1 MRPSALRCKRC
12 CPAQAGP
19 HTHTHTHTHLWMQ
32 SEWRSAIPDWP
43 SQGQQDEAEFLHHI
57 GPRLIPEHL
66 VDTGHMLPLPLS
78 ASLTFFASSGLL
90 ALQSLVQQWHRQGN
104 NDQERVL
111 AAADGF
117 PAMLLLQVAR
127 FNDRGHKLA
136 GCIYPPFTLQFPA
149 LDCSVQWANYTAR
162 SFIYHLGET
171 STSGHYRAALVLNSC
186 IQFLTDD
193 NRVAAT
199 SAAQDAQTAID
210 NSYIFILTRDDP
222 TR

>member
-1 MRPSALRCKRC
+1 
-12 CPAQAGP
+12 
-19 HTHTHTHTHLWMQ
+19 
-32 SEWRSAIPDWP
+32 
-43 SQGQQDEAEFLHHI
+43 
-57 GPRLIPEHL
+57 
-66 VDTGHMLPLPLS
+66 MLPLPLS

-136 GCIYPPFTLQFPA
+136 GRIHLPFTLQFPA
-149 LDCSVQWANYTAR
+149 LDCSVQWANYTAK
-162 SFIYHLGET
+162 SFIYLLGET

-186 IQFLTDD
+186 IQYLTDD